1 MNEEIFLVLFFT
13 TILIWAV
20 LFVMNS
26 SYMNVSS
33 CLHILNIL
41 AEMVTV
47 VSMVRTYV
55 LLLPYSSGLDS

>member
-47 VSMVRTYV
+47 VSMVRT
-55 LLLPYSSGLDS
+55 